1 MITTGIVK
9 STFNGISE
17 SQILLSETD
26 LCIDRDSIPGV
37 LGGIGVGGLPW
48 TETSLFNYLFKSV
61 SGMRL
66 IKIEK

>member
-1 MITTGIVK
+1 MITTEIVK

-37 LGGIGVGGLPW
+37 LGGIGVGVGYHGQRPPC
-48 TETSLFNYLFKSV
+48 
-61 SGMRL
+61 L
-66 IKIEK
+66 IIFLKV